1 MPAFN
6 RHAVEVGV
14 LAGIGNL
21 LIFQHFMPPV
31 TDVKAADQFNP
42 FVESSERTALMVAIA
57 FNAVVAG
64 AVRSWDTFLI
74 GAVSVI
80 ALDFAYKH
88 ANAVHPD
95 TNSMSPPGGG
105 TMDTSGVHSLPNY
118 EDTSSAAG

>member
-31 TDVKAADQFNP
+31 TDVKMSDQFNP
-42 FVESSERTALMVAIA
+42 FVESSERTALVVAVG
-57 FNAVVAG
+57 FNAIVAG
-64 AVRSWDTFLI
+64 AIRSWDTFLV
-74 GAVSVI
+74 GALAIIV
-80 ALDFAYKH
+80 LDYAYKH

-95 TNSMSPPGGG
+95 TGTMAPPGGG
-105 TMDTSGVHSLPNY
+105 TMDTSGLHPLPNY
-118 EDTSSAAG
+118 EDSQAG

>member
-31 TDVKAADQFNP
+31 TDVKATDAFNP
-42 FVESSERTALMVAIA
+42 LVESSERTALLASVA

-64 AVRSWDTFLI
+64 AIKSWDTFLI
-74 GAVSVI
+74 GAVVI
-80 ALDFAYKH
+80 LAVDFAFKH
-88 ANAVHPD
+88 ANAVDPN
-95 TNSMSPPGGG
+95 TNKMAGGDG
-105 TMDTSGVHSLPNY
+105 GSMDTGALHPLPNY
-118 EDTSSAAG
+118 EDASTQAG